1 MLPASSQA
9 SFRSVVVTCFIA
21 GTTKVK
27 KNVVSA
33 VTFIML
39 HTANTDEVYLHLLIE
54 CLIFFVKLLKI
65 LREKTQM

>member
-39 HTANTDEVYLHLLIE
+39 HTANTDEVY
-54 CLIFFVKLLKI
+54 
-65 LREKTQM
+65 